1 MRVLVDTQILL
12 WQITDDERLV
22 SRLRAVLEERSNDIV
37 VSDVSIW
44 EVVIKHSTNRLTI
57 SPHDVE
63 GLINANVYSRLD
75 ISRAHI
81 LGVGA
86 LPPVHRDPFD
96 RLLIAQAIVEDIP
109 ILTADKKFAA
119 YPVRLATD

>member
-1 MRVLVDTQILL
+1 MRVLVETQILL

-22 SRLRAVLEERSNDIV
+22 SRLRDVLEERSNDIV
-37 VSDVSIW
+37 VSDVSVW
-44 EVVIKHSTNRLTI
+44 EVVIKHGTKRLTI
-57 SPHDVE
+57 SPHDIE
-63 GLINANVYSRLD
+63 ELINANCYSRLG
-75 ISRAHI
+75 ISRAHT

-109 ILTADKKFAA
+109 IFTADKKFAA